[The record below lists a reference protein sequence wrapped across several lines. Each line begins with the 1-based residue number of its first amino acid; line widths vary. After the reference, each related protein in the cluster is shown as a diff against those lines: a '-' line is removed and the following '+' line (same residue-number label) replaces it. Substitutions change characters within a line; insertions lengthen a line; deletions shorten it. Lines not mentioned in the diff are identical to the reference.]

1 MHLSFTS
8 PSNLYPSLA
17 LTNSNS
23 KTKEMPNLAQ
33 RVQSTVQNVPL
44 SHQPQRAQPGALIL
58 PFSQGQ
64 NSAHDY
70 CMHAEDHSPF
80 GTTTEGGR
88 QYFTPQSE
96 PGTPVGM
103 ARRSRSSS
111 GESNLWIPM
120 GTSEADSRA
129 AFSGAELTAQQRVQ
143 QFSAATRPGMLAVA
157 QDPRGHALGGMS
169 VRRRD
174 QDRWQSA
181 RNPYQTAVLDL
192 IPPSSRGKGNGNCA
206 EQVVLHKAIRLEQ
219 QNQFQVGQSR
229 ITAIGT
235 GRREGV
241 QTPACGSCQFTN
253 AFFGMHD
260 TVGHAHQSAAPLLST
275 SSLRPR
281 TSSSLSQGWESPL
294 SSRSS
299 TSSFSSIT
307 SRKSLFRQ

>member
-1 MHLSFTS
+1 MY
-8 PSNLYPSLA
+8 PSLNPQSSLYPSLA
-17 LTNSNS
+17 PPTSNS
-23 KTKEMPNLAQ
+23 KTKEIPNLAQ
-33 RVQSTVQNVPL
+33 RVQTTAQNVPL
-44 SHQPQRAQPGALIL
+44 SHQPQRAHPGALTL

-70 CMHAEDHSPF
+70 CMHAKDHSPF

-88 QYFTPQSE
+88 QYFTPPSE
-96 PGTPVGM
+96 PGTPLGI
-103 ARRSRSSS
+103 ARRSRSIS
-111 GESNLWIPM
+111 GESNFWAPTS
-120 GTSEADSRA
+120 TSEADSKA
-129 AFSGAELTAQQRVQ
+129 AFLGAKLTAQQRVQ
-143 QFSAATRPGMLAVA
+143 QCSAANRPGMLAVI
-157 QDPRGHALGGMS
+157 QDPTGNAIGGMS

-206 EQVVLHKAIRLEQ
+206 EQVVLHKAIGLEQ
-219 QNQFQVGQSR
+219 QNRFQVEQSR

-235 GRREGV
+235 GRREGIL
-241 QTPACGSCQFTN
+241 TPACGSCQFTN
-253 AFFGMHD
+253 AVFGMHD
-260 TVGHAHQSAAPLLST
+260 TVGRAHQSATPLLST